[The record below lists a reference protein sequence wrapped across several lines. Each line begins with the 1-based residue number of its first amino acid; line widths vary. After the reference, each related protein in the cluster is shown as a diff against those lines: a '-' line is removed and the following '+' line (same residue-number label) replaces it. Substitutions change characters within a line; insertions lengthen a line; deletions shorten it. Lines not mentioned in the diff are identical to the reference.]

1 MSGPKVGY
9 IFARKGAGPRNT
21 DIIVFRL
28 SAVVVGTRVWQEDF
42 TLWSGSE
49 PSIAEASLTCM

>member
-28 SAVVVGTRVWQEDF
+28 SAVVVGTRVWLEDF

-49 PSIAEASLTCM
+49 PSIAEASLT